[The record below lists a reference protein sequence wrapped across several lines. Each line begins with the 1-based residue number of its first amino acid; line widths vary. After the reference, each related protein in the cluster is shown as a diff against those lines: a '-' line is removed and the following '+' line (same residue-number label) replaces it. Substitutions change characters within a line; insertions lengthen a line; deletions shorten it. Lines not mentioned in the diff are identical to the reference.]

1 MAPYQGVQAM
11 KGGWSGL
18 IVKFLVVGIMLAAS
32 HHIVHYEPAMALK
45 VCKFDIDLRYL
56 AVEFLNGPDQ

>member
-1 MAPYQGVQAM
+1 MAPCQGVQAM

-32 HHIVHYEPAMALK
+32 HHMVHYEPAKYVNLISIYA
-45 VCKFDIDLRYL
+45 I
-56 AVEFLNGPDQ
+56 